1 VPWRRKRA
9 RLVLMATVA
18 VVAATAGVVAHQENL
33 LRWVELQS
41 IDARFEVRGTQPAPK
56 GVAVVAIDDRTF
68 SERPDDRWPFLR
80 RRHAKAI
87 EILHEAGAKVIVYD
101 VQFTEPSNPEDDGL
115 LFNSVYRAGNVV
127 LGTSEIAKGG
137 KTRILGSDKNTR
149 AARARP
155 ASAQYDLDPNGVI
168 RRIPFQ
174 TDDLK
179 TMPVVAY
186 ERAYGHPPDR
196 AGFKPDGAW
205 INFAGPP
212 RTLRTLSFSQLL
224 AHHFPPDYFRGRIVV
239 VGASAP
245 SIQDVHPTSTSGN
258 DEMSGPEVQASAI
271 ATLQEGIPLR
281 SVPNWVDLALIVLLA
296 LLAPLAGLRLGLFW
310 STAVAVLG
318 IAAFLVGAQI
328 AFQDGHLIAI
338 TYPVFAAVL
347 STIGVVALRYLTE
360 VRERRRTRTAFA
372 RFVPAAVVDRVL
384 EQAEDGLRLGGEEV
398 LGTVLF
404 SDIRGFTTFSESH
417 PAGEVID
424 ILNRYLTEMTDAI
437 MGHGGTLIG
446 YLGDGIIAIFGA
458 PLEQDD
464 HADRAL
470 AAAMEM
476 LGPRMASFNEWL
488 RERGIDQPFETGIG
502 MNSGLFMAGNVGSQD
517 RLEYTVIGDTVN
529 TAARME
535 GLTKGTGHSLFIAES
550 THFML
555 LGDPPDLQYV
565 GEFEIRG
572 RAGRMKIWAP
582 GLPEE
587 PGDRRIDDAAANQGV
602 TQHGRKAPGRDRTV
616 RDPLEGSA
624 GGGRQAGR

>member
-1 VPWRRKRA
+1 MSWRRKRA
-9 RLVLMATVA
+9 RVALMAA
-18 VVAATAGVVAHQENL
+18 IAILAAGIGVVAHEKEL
-33 LRWVELQS
+33 LRWLELQS
-41 IDARFEVRGTQPAPK
+41 IDARFSVRGTQPEPK
-56 GVAVVAIDDRTF
+56 GVAVVAIDARTF
-68 SERPDDRWPFLR
+68 NERPLDQWPFGR
-80 RRHAKAI
+80 RLHGRAI
-87 EILHEAGAKVIVYD
+87 TILQEAGAKVIAYD
-101 VQFTEPSNPEDDGL
+101 IQFTEPSNAEDDGL
-115 LFNSVYRAGNVV
+115 LYQAVYRAGNVV

-137 KTRILGSDKNTR
+137 KTRILGGDKNVR

-168 RRIPFQ
+168 RRIPFE
-174 TDDLK
+174 TNDLK

-186 ERAYGHPPDR
+186 ERAYKHAPDR

-205 INFAGPP
+205 IDFVGPP
-212 RTLRTLSFSQLL
+212 RTVRTLSFSQLL
-224 AHHFPPDYFRGRIVV
+224 AHDFPPDYFRGRIVV
-239 VGASAP
+239 VGGSAP
-245 SIQDVHPTSTSGN
+245 SLQDVHPTSTSGN

-271 ATLQEGIPLR
+271 ATLQDGIPLR
-281 SVPNWVDLALIVLLA
+281 SVPNWVDLLLILLLA
-296 LLAPLAGLRLGLFW
+296 LLAPIAGLRLGLTW
-310 STAVAVLG
+310 VTAVAVVG
-318 IAAFLVGAQI
+318 IAGFLVGAQV
-328 AFQDGHLIAI
+328 AFQAGHIVAV
-338 TYPVFAAVL
+338 TYPIVAAVL
-347 STIGVVALRYLTE
+347 STIGVVGFRYFTE
-360 VRERRRTRTAFA
+360 VRERRRTRTAFS

-417 PAGEVID
+417 HAGEVID

-470 AAAMEM
+470 EAAKEM
-476 LGPRMASFNEWL
+476 LGPRMTAFNEWL
-488 RERGIDQPFETGIG
+488 LERGVADPFQTGIG
-502 MNSGLFMAGNVGSQD
+502 INSGLFMAGNVGSQD

-535 GLTKGTGHSLFIAES
+535 GLTKGSGHECFIAES
-550 THFML
+550 TRFML
-555 LGDPPDLQYV
+555 LGEGPPLEYV

-582 GLPEE
+582 GLRDEPADKRIDPASREGATTNGRE
-587 PGDRRIDDAAANQGV
+587 ASPGDRAVQR
-602 TQHGRKAPGRDRTV
+602 
-616 RDPLEGSA
+616 PLP
-624 GGGRQAGR
+624 

>member
-1 VPWRRKRA
+1 MLWRRMRS
-9 RLVLMATVA
+9 RLVL
-18 VVAATAGVVAHQENL
+18 VAAVAIVAAGFGIVAHQNEL
-33 LRWVELQS
+33 FRWLELQS
-41 IDARFEVRGTQPAPK
+41 VDARFGVRGTQPEPK
-56 GVAVVAIDDRTF
+56 GVAVVAIDARTF
-68 SERPDDRWPFLR
+68 SERPGDRWPFLR
-80 RRHAKAI
+80 RLHGRAI
-87 EILHEAGAKVIVYD
+87 TDLYEAGAKVIAYD
-101 VQFTEPSNPEDDGL
+101 IQFTEPSNNEDDGIL
-115 LFNSVYRAGNVV
+115 YGAVARAGNVV

-137 KTRILGSDKNTR
+137 KTRILGGDENLR
-149 AARARP
+149 LAHARP
-155 ASAQYDLDPNGVI
+155 ASAQYDLDPGGVI
-168 RRIPFQ
+168 RRISFE
-174 TDDLK
+174 TDGLK

-196 AGFKPDGAW
+196 NGFKPDGAW

-212 RTLRTLSFSQLL
+212 RTIRTLSFSQLL
-224 AHHFPPDYFRGRIVV
+224 AHDYPPDFFRGRIVV
-239 VGASAP
+239 VGATAP
-245 SIQDVHPTSTSGN
+245 SLQDVHPTSSSGA
-258 DEMSGPEVQASAI
+258 DEMSGPEIQASAI

-281 SVPNWVDLALIVLLA
+281 EVPDLVDLALVVVLA
-296 LLAPLAGLRLGLFW
+296 LLAPLAGVRLGLMW
-310 STAVAVLG
+310 VTVVALAG
-318 IAAFLVGAQI
+318 IGSFLVGAQI
-328 AFQDGHLIAI
+328 AFEHGDLISV
-338 TYPVFAAVL
+338 TYPLASALL
-347 STIGVVALRYLTE
+347 STIGVVGLRYVTE

-372 RFVPAAVVDRVL
+372 RFVPEAVVDRVL
-384 EQAEDGLRLGGEEV
+384 AQAEDGLRLGGEEV

-470 AAAMEM
+470 RAAQEM
-476 LGPRMASFNEWL
+476 LGPRMESFNEWI
-488 RERGIDQPFETGIG
+488 RERGIDKPFETGIG
-502 MNSGLFMAGNVGSQD
+502 INSGLFMAGNVGSQE

-535 GLTKGTGHSLFIAES
+535 GLTKGSGHSLFIAES
-550 THFML
+550 TRFML
-555 LGDPPDLQYV
+555 LGDPPPLQYV

-587 PGDRRIDDAAANQGV
+587 PGDRRIDDEATKGG
-602 TQHGRKAPGRDRTV
+602 TQHGREAPGRDRPV
-616 RDPLEGSA
+616 RAPVEGPA
-624 GGGRQAGR
+624 GGGRPPGG

>member
-1 VPWRRKRA
+1 MSWRRKRA
-9 RLVLMATVA
+9 RVALMAAVA
-18 VVAATAGVVAHQENL
+18 IFAAGFGVVAHEKEL
-33 LRWVELQS
+33 LRWLELQS
-41 IDARFEVRGTQPAPK
+41 IDARFGIRGTQPEPK
-56 GVAVVAIDDRTF
+56 GVAVVAVDAQTF

-80 RRHAKAI
+80 RRHAEAI
-87 EILHEAGAKVIVYD
+87 RILQEAGAKVVAYD
-101 VQFTEPSNPEDDGL
+101 VQFTEPSNPEDDGM
-115 LFNSVYRAGNVV
+115 LFDAAYRAGNVV
-127 LGTSEIAKGG
+127 FGTSEIAKGG
-137 KTRILGSDKNTR
+137 KTRILGSDKNVR

-168 RRIPFQ
+168 RRIPYQ
-174 TDDLK
+174 TDGLK

-186 ERAYGHPPDR
+186 ERAYNRPPDLQ
-196 AGFKPDGAW
+196 GFKPNGAW

-212 RTLRTLSFSQLL
+212 RTIRTLAFSRLL
-224 AHHFPPDYFRGRIVV
+224 AHKFPPDYFRGRIVV

-245 SIQDVHPTSTSGN
+245 SLQDVHPTSTSGA

-271 ATLQEGIPLR
+271 ATLQQQIPLR
-281 SVPNWVDLALIVLLA
+281 SVPDALDIALIILMA
-296 LLAPLAGLRLGLFW
+296 LVAPLAAIRPGLLW
-310 STAVAVLG
+310 VTG
-318 IAAFLVGAQI
+318 ISLAAIGGFLVGAQL
-328 AFQDGHLIAI
+328 AFQGGHMIVV
-338 TYPVFAAVL
+338 TYPIAAAAL
-347 STIGVVALRYLTE
+347 STIGVVGLRYFTE

-417 PAGEVID
+417 HAGEVID

-458 PLEQDD
+458 PLEQAD

-470 AAAMEM
+470 AAAEEM
-476 LGPRMASFNEWL
+476 LTDRMPRFNDWL
-488 RERGIDQPFETGIG
+488 RERGVDRPFETGIG
-502 MNSGLFMAGNVGSQD
+502 INSGLFMAGNVGSQD

-535 GLTKGTGHSLFIAES
+535 GLTKGSGHAMFIAES
-550 THFML
+550 TRFML
-555 LGDPPDLQYV
+555 LGEAPPMQYV

-582 GLPEE
+582 GLPD
-587 PGDRRIDDAAANQGV
+587 GSSDSKIDEAPSEGV
-602 TQHGRKAPGRDRTV
+602 TENGREASGGTGAVRASVEGPVGGGGAPG
-616 RDPLEGSA
+616 
-624 GGGRQAGR
+624 